1 MSTLNEHPIARRE
14 HLDSFAVVTMVILC
28 VIWGFNHVAAKLAAP
43 GVSYVMQAGI
53 RSIAAAILVM
63 GWARYRGIAL
73 WKRDGSLKPGL
84 LAGSLFAIEF
94 FFIFAG
100 LAHTTAARMA
110 VFVYLAPCVTAIGL
124 AWLVPSERLTPVQAL
139 GVVLG
144 FAGIVVAFADGFTAP
159 AGQSTW
165 LGDALGALAG
175 VFWGATTVAVRATRL
190 ASISATKTLLYQLG
204 AAGAILPI
212 VSVLMGESGITAL
225 TPIVLGSLIYQIIV
239 IAFVT
244 LLIWFWLL
252 TRYSVSKL
260 SVLSFLAPLF
270 GVLAGATV
278 LDEPISP
285 TFASGA
291 ALVGL
296 GIALVNVRR

>member
-1 MSTLNEHPIARRE
+1 MSLPHK
-14 HLDSFAVVTMVILC
+14 HLDGFAVGTMLILC

-53 RSIAAAILVM
+53 RSIVAALLVL

-73 WKRDGSLKPGL
+73 WNRDGSLRPGL
-84 LAGSLFAIEF
+84 FAGALFAIEF

-124 AWLVPSERLTPVQAL
+124 AWLVPSERLTPIQTL

-144 FAGIVVAFADGFTAP
+144 FAGIAVAFADGLLAP
-159 AGQSTW
+159 SAESTW

-190 ASISATKTLLYQLG
+190 AATSATKTLLYQLG
-204 AAGAILPI
+204 MAGATLPI
-212 VSVLMGESGITAL
+212 VSVLMGESGITTSAL
-225 TPIVLGSLIYQIIV
+225 TPVVLGSLVYQIVV

-252 TRYSVSKL
+252 TRYSASKL

-270 GVLAGATV
+270 GVLAGALV
-278 LDEPISP
+278 LGEPISS

-291 ALVGL
+291 MLVGL
-296 GIALVNVRR
+296 GIALVNARR

>member
-1 MSTLNEHPIARRE
+1 MSLPHK
-14 HLDSFAVVTMVILC
+14 HLDGFAVGTMVILC

-53 RSIAAAILVM
+53 RSIAAALLVL
-63 GWARYRGIAL
+63 GWARYRGIPL
-73 WKRDGSLKPGL
+73 WNRDGSLRPGL
-84 LAGSLFAIEF
+84 LAGALFAIEF

-124 AWLVPSERLTPVQAL
+124 ARLVPSERLTPVQTL
-139 GVVLG
+139 GVLLG
-144 FAGIVVAFADGFTAP
+144 FAGIAVAFADGFLAPTA
-159 AGQSTW
+159 QSTW

-190 ASISATKTLLYQLG
+190 AATSATKTLLYQLG
-204 AAGAILPI
+204 MAGATLPI
-212 VSVLMGESGITAL
+212 VSVLMGESGVTAL
-225 TPIVLGSLIYQIIV
+225 TPIVLGSLVYQIIV

-252 TRYSVSKL
+252 TRYSASKL

-270 GVLAGATV
+270 GVIAGALV
-278 LDEPISP
+278 LGEPISS
-285 TFASGA
+285 TFAGGA
-291 ALVGL
+291 LLVGL

>member
-1 MSTLNEHPIARRE
+1 MTPPHK
-14 HLDSFAVVTMVILC
+14 HLDGFAVVTMVILC

-53 RSIAAAILVM
+53 RSIAAAMLVL

-73 WKRDGSLKPGL
+73 WNRDGSLRPGL

-124 AWLVPSERLTPVQAL
+124 AWLVPSERLTLIQTL
-139 GVVLG
+139 GVALG
-144 FAGIVVAFADGFTAP
+144 FAGIAVAFADGFFAP
-159 AGQSTW
+159 SAHNTL

-175 VFWGATTVAVRATRL
+175 IFWGATTIAVRATRL
-190 ASISATKTLLYQLG
+190 AATSATKTLLYQLA
-204 AAGAILPI
+204 AAGVTLPI
-212 VSVLMGESGITAL
+212 VSVLMGESGVTAL
-225 TPIVLGSLIYQIIV
+225 TPIVVGSLVYQIIV

-252 TRYSVSKL
+252 TRYSASKL

-270 GVLAGATV
+270 GVLAGALV

-285 TFASGA
+285 TFLAGA
-291 ALVGL
+291 LLVGV